1 MDRTKLN
8 TGNKL
13 AIMKNHKNNTK
24 YENALK
30 HVKELKEFYQHFFIY
45 ITFVVVWL
53 LFKEQIITF
62 IIAKTENTDSGFM
75 NWLNINVALV
85 PVLWGIG
92 VLIQGL
98 YVYRLKFSIF
108 KDWESRKI
116 KEFMEEEENS
126 KIKNGHWQ

>member
-1 MDRTKLN
+1 
-8 TGNKL
+8 
-13 AIMKNHKNNTK
+13 MKNHKINTK

-30 HVKELKEFYQHFFIY
+30 HVKELKEFYQHLFIY
-45 ITFVVVWL
+45 IIFVVVWL

-62 IIAKTENTDSGFM
+62 VIAKTETTDSGFM
-75 NWLNINVALV
+75 YWLNINVALI

-92 VLIQGL
+92 VLIHGL
-98 YVYRLKFSIF
+98 YVYRLKFSIV

-126 KIKNGHWQ
+126 KVKNGHWQ